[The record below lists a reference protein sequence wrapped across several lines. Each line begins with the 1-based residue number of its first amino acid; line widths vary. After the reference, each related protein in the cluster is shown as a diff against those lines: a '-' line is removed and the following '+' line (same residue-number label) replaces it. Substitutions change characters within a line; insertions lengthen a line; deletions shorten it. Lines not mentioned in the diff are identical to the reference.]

1 MSFNGHNFTLRCG
14 LTLGCLLAFGC
25 ARTAVPAEISQDFR
39 ASKRVT
45 SPVYGPESSRPIAV
59 LRVESTRTEYQRR
72 GFFRIGALPVMVAER
87 VRLEVRDPQ
96 ATAQVFGGL
105 PEWLRAP
112 GKGRAGEVR
121 DFQMRG
127 PEPAGA
133 PWLTVARVRMAE
145 HGQWELKDGSL
156 RSPEGGVIQFGQAL
170 MQITGEHAGRI
181 TLTVGRSIALFPQ
194 VASPTTSKPAQQA
207 SAATEAKPPRVQP

>member
-1 MSFNGHNFTLRCG
+1 MSLTGQKSALRSS

-25 ARTAVPAEISQDFR
+25 ARTAMAAENSRDFR

-45 SPVYGPESSRPIAV
+45 SPVYGPEASRPIAV
-59 LRVESTRTEYQRR
+59 LRVEATRTEYQRR
-72 GFFRIGALPVMVAER
+72 GFFRIGALPLLVAEQ

-96 ATAQVFGGL
+96 ATAQMFAGL

-112 GKGRAGEVR
+112 GRGRAGEVR

-127 PEPAGA
+127 PEPSDA

-145 HGQWELKDGSL
+145 HGQWELKEGSL
-156 RSPEGGVIQFGQAL
+156 RTPAGEVVQFGQAL
-170 MQITGEHAGRI
+170 MQIIGGHAGRV
-181 TLTVGRSIALFPQ
+181 TLADGRSFTLLPPAT
-194 VASPTTSKPAQQA
+194 SPAVPKPAQPVIV
-207 SAATEAKPPRVQP
+207 ATEVKPPQARR